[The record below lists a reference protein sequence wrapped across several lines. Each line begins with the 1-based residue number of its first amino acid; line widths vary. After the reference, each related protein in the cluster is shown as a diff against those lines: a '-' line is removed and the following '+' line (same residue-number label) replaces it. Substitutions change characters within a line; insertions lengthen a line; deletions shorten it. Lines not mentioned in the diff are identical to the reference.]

1 MTGLGFKDSD
11 GIDVGNKYVTKQ
23 YIMTY
28 YPSLVP
34 NMIQPEV
41 LTWGLDTLGS
51 LGDGSTVNKS
61 SPGTVAGGGTN
72 WKQVTT
78 YGGTGG
84 VGVKTDG
91 TLWTWGTNSGGNLGN
106 LGATTASVSSPVQ
119 VSGVGVTWSQVGGV
133 GTSPHM
139 GAVKSDGTLW
149 MWGTNTLGALGDLT
163 TTNKSSPVTTAGG
176 GTNWKQIYVAG
187 PSTAAIKTDGTL
199 WTWGGNS
206 NGQLG
211 NGSTA
216 LGQSSPITTSG
227 GGTNWSQVSVAST
240 AGFMAA
246 VKTDG
251 NIWTWGNN
259 SNGQLGDGTVVA
271 KSSPISV
278 IGGIVPPWKQVAAGT
293 AHCAAIKS
301 DGTLWTWGSNSV
313 GQLGTGGATSASAS
327 SPVTTAGGG
336 TNWQQVDAGGNNSGG
351 IRTDGTLWLW
361 GDNSNG
367 QLGDGVTT
375 TSRSSPTTTVSVFQ
389 SDWKFVWVDTS
400 MVAIHEG
407 NNW

>member
-1 MTGLGFKDSD
+1 MTGFLAANNDFSRIFFTDYELFD
-11 GIDVGNKYVTKQ
+11 QFIGNK
-23 YIMTY
+23 
-28 YPSLVP
+28 LFA
-34 NMIQPEV
+34 
-41 LTWGLDTLGS
+41 WGYNGTGQ
-51 LGDGSTVNKS
+51 LGDN
-61 SPGTVAGGGTN
+61 TVAPR
-72 WKQVTT
+72 
-78 YGGTGG
+78 
-84 VGVKTDG
+84 
-91 TLWTWGTNSGGNLGN
+91 
-106 LGATTASVSSPVQ
+106 SSPVTT
-119 VSGVGVTWSQVGGV
+119 SGGGSNWIKIS
-133 GTSPHM
+133 TSVHSTL
-139 GAVKSDGTLW
+139 GGNTYSAGVKSDGTLW
-149 MWGTNTLGALGDLT
+149 VWGTNVNGVLGDNT
-163 TTNKSSPVTTAGG
+163 GVAKSSPVTTAGG